1 MPSKKS
7 KTKLFILVI
16 VPLITLLTG
25 CEFKDID
32 KDVFVS
38 MIGIDKSD
46 EEDKPYKITLKLYV
60 PTSSFKQSPEPQYT
74 YITKSGETLS
84 EAIRILET
92 YSDKELEFGH
102 AKLIVIGEDLLK
114 EHKASEVMDFLL
126 RRPDIQMI
134 SWIAAGRPSAEEI
147 IKMVPQ
153 GENAAYPALFNYFDD
168 IGNES
173 QYIVTTYLFDFRRRM
188 VEEGIDPILPIIEK
202 NTSHFK
208 INKSL
213 VLVDKKE
220 PHELPTL
227 YTGIFNILSMN
238 IQVAD
243 LIIKEEEDGEGEAF
257 IAKID
262 SMNSKHKVIV
272 KNNNNIALEIEV
284 RLTGY
289 IAESKHPLKMKNLSY
304 YNKLL
309 EKVAKEKLTE
319 FFSEMT
325 SVGIDPIG
333 FGIDYKSRTLHNKR
347 MSSEEWKEA
356 YKNAEIKIIIHPK
369 LKSTG
374 AIQ

>member
-7 KTKLFILVI
+7 KTKLFIIVLVPI
-16 VPLITLLTG
+16 ITLLTG

-46 EEDKPYKITLKLYV
+46 EGDKPYKITLKLYV
-60 PTSSFKQSPEPQYT
+60 PTSSFKQSPEPQYS
-74 YITKSGETLS
+74 YITQTGETIS

-102 AKLIVIGEDLLK
+102 AKLVVIGEELLK
-114 EHKASEVMDFLL
+114 ENKASEVLDFLL

-134 SWIAAGRPSAEEI
+134 SWIAVGRPSAEEI
-147 IKMVPQ
+147 VKMVPQ

-173 QYIVTTYLFDFRRRM
+173 QYIITTYLFDFRRRM

-202 NTSHFK
+202 KKSHFE
-208 INKSL
+208 ISKSL
-213 VLVDKKE
+213 VLVDKKD
-220 PHELPTL
+220 PHELSTL

-238 IQVAD
+238 TQVAD
-243 LIIKEEEDGEGEAF
+243 LIINNEEEDF
-257 IAKID
+257 IAKIN
-262 SMNSKHKVIV
+262 SMDSKHKVNV
-272 KNNNNIALEIEV
+272 QNNNKIALEIEV
-284 RLTGY
+284 SLTGY
-289 IAESKHPLKMKNLSY
+289 ISESKHPLKIQNLSY
-304 YNKLL
+304 YNQLL
-309 EKVAKEKLTE
+309 EKVAKEKVTE
-319 FFSEMT
+319 FITEMT
-325 SVGIDPIG
+325 DIGFDPIG

-347 MSSEEWKEA
+347 MNSEEWKEA
-356 YKNAEIKIIIHPK
+356 YKNAEIQIIINPR